1 MDRNNADVM
10 KKSAIY
16 IEYEAGFEYRSIVQ
30 RWF

>member
-10 KKSAIY
+10 KKNAIY